1 MMRDPTMMRDLLLL
15 LVLSTLG
22 GLVFIYVRRLVDRL
36 QLARRLQLAEGRVED
51 RVEHQLADSVA
62 GVRGAAERVLT
73 ALGGLMP
80 LGEDDRAK
88 ISASLHRAGFRSN
101 NAVTIV
107 LGAKL
112 TCLVT
117 GLIVGMIVIVRWQT
131 GPFSWLIG
139 LVGGFVA
146 GVMLNLIPE
155 LVLSKVAGRRLW
167 RIQTALP
174 DALDLLVV
182 SIEAGLTFDR
192 ALRRTVDD
200 LKIFH
205 PALAAELGQAALDM
219 SVHGRTREDALGR
232 MAERLDSQEMR
243 DLATTIAQA
252 ERHGTPTADALR
264 KLATSVRV
272 EMITR
277 LQAKMARLPTLLVLP
292 AIAFLLPGIV
302 VIVGGPSVIRLTEDL
317 QNIGG

>member
-1 MMRDPTMMRDLLLL
+1 MMPNLEMREVLMLA
-15 LVLSTLG
+15 VLSALG
-22 GLVFIYVRRLVDRL
+22 ILVFVSVRALVDRL
-36 QLARRLQLAEGRVED
+36 RVSRRLQLAEGRGEE
-51 RVEHQLADSVA
+51 RIEHRLAESAA

-80 LGEDDRAK
+80 LGEEDRQK
-88 ISASLHRAGFRSN
+88 IAASLQRAGISSN
-101 NAVTIV
+101 NAVTVV

-112 TCLVT
+112 ACLVT
-117 GLIVGMIVIVRWQT
+117 GLVVGMVVIVRWQT

-139 LVGGFVA
+139 LVGGFIA

-155 LVLSKVAGRRLW
+155 LVLTKLAARRLW
-167 RIQTALP
+167 RIQTGLP

-182 SIEAGLTFDR
+182 SLEAGLTFDR

-200 LKIFH
+200 LKTFH

-219 SVHGRTREDALGR
+219 SVHGRSRQEALSR

-243 DLATTIAQA
+243 DLATNVAQA

-264 KLATSVRV
+264 KLASSVRV
-272 EMITR
+272 EMVAR
-277 LQAKMARLPTLLVLP
+277 MQVKMARLPTLLVLP
-292 AIAFLLPGIV
+292 SIAFLLPGIL
-302 VIVGGPSVIRLTEDL
+302 VIIGGPSVIRLTEEL
-317 QNIGG
+317 TNIGG

>member
-1 MMRDPTMMRDLLLL
+1 MMPNLEMREVLMLA
-15 LVLSTLG
+15 VLSALG
-22 GLVFIYVRRLVDRL
+22 ILVFVSVRALVDRL
-36 QLARRLQLAEGRVED
+36 RVSRRLQLAEGRGGE
-51 RVEHQLADSVA
+51 RIEHRLAEGAA

-80 LGEDDRAK
+80 LGEEDRQK
-88 ISASLHRAGFRSN
+88 IATSLQRAGISSN
-101 NAVTIV
+101 NAVTVV

-112 TCLVT
+112 ACLVT
-117 GLIVGMIVIVRWQT
+117 GLVVGMVVIVRWQT

-139 LVGGFVA
+139 LVGGFIA

-155 LVLSKVAGRRLW
+155 LVLTKLAARRLW
-167 RIQTALP
+167 RIQTGLP

-182 SIEAGLTFDR
+182 SLEAGLTFDR

-200 LKIFH
+200 LKTFH

-219 SVHGRTREDALGR
+219 SVHGRSRQEALSR

-243 DLATTIAQA
+243 DLATNVAQA

-264 KLATSVRV
+264 KLASSVRV
-272 EMITR
+272 EMVAR
-277 LQAKMARLPTLLVLP
+277 MQVKMARLPTLLVLP
-292 AIAFLLPGIV
+292 SIAFLLPGIL
-302 VIVGGPSVIRLTEDL
+302 VIIGGPSVIRLTEEL
-317 QNIGG
+317 TNIGG

>member
-1 MMRDPTMMRDLLLL
+1 MMPNLEMREVLMLA
-15 LVLSTLG
+15 VLSALG
-22 GLVFIYVRRLVDRL
+22 ILVFVSVRALVDRL
-36 QLARRLQLAEGRVED
+36 RVSRRLQLAEGRGEE
-51 RVEHQLADSVA
+51 RIEHRLAESAA

-80 LGEDDRAK
+80 LGEEDRQK
-88 ISASLHRAGFRSN
+88 IAASLQRAGISSN
-101 NAVTIV
+101 NAVTVV

-112 TCLVT
+112 ACLVT
-117 GLIVGMIVIVRWQT
+117 GLVVGMVVIVRWQT

-139 LVGGFVA
+139 LVGGFIA

-155 LVLSKVAGRRLW
+155 LALTKLAARRLW
-167 RIQTALP
+167 RIQTGLP

-182 SIEAGLTFDR
+182 SLEAGLTFDR

-200 LKIFH
+200 LKTFH

-219 SVHGRTREDALGR
+219 SVHGRSRQEALSR

-243 DLATTIAQA
+243 DLATNVAQA

-264 KLATSVRV
+264 KLASSVRV
-272 EMITR
+272 EMVAR
-277 LQAKMARLPTLLVLP
+277 MQVKMARLPTLLVLP
-292 AIAFLLPGIV
+292 SIAFLLPGIL
-302 VIVGGPSVIRLTEDL
+302 VIIGGPSVIRLTEEL
-317 QNIGG
+317 TNIGG